1 MSRDTSFYY
10 SFLVLP
16 PPQRRAI
23 IAVWD
28 FCRAVDDAVD
38 ETENSSRM
46 IIPGSV
52 AGAEPNREYSSG
64 KNIGREL
71 GKWRQELDRAFAA
84 PAAAGLAPETPQGR
98 ALAHWIRT
106 FNLTRRHF
114 DALMEGVEMDL
125 APRRYDTI
133 ADLREY
139 AERVASAVGLICLE
153 IFGVRDG
160 SADDY
165 ARELGIALQ
174 LTNILRDVPA
184 DLEAGRIYL
193 LREDQDATG
202 CTDEMLRASVAA
214 RAIVDPRVRALLAR
228 HGRRARDQFAR
239 TAAAFPRHHA
249 RKLVAA
255 EIMNGVY
262 RRLLDKIERR
272 DFDVVSERVTVPRP
286 ERARV
291 ALGIYLRTLAGV
303 HRPRG

>member
-28 FCRAVDDAVD
+28 FCRVVDDAVD
-38 ETENSSRM
+38 ETGNSSRLN
-46 IIPGSV
+46 IPGS
-52 AGAEPNREYSSG
+52 GGSEQTNREYSTG
-64 KNIGREL
+64 KNIEL
-71 GKWRQELDRAFAA
+71 EKWRQELDRAFGA
-84 PAAAGLAPETPQGR
+84 PAAAGTPPATPQGR

-106 FNLTRRHF
+106 FDLTRRHF

-125 APRRYDTI
+125 VPRRYET
-133 ADLREY
+133 AGELRAY

-160 SADDY
+160 TADEY
-165 ARELGIALQ
+165 ARELGVALQ

-193 LREDQDATG
+193 LREDQAAAG
-202 CTDEMLRASVAA
+202 CSDEMLHATVAA
-214 RAIVDPRVRALLAR
+214 RTLGDPRVRELLAR
-228 HGRRARDQFAR
+228 HGQRARDQFAR
-239 TAAAFPRHHA
+239 VADVFPRRHA

-255 EIMNGVY
+255 EIMNAVY
-262 RRLLDKIERR
+262 RRLLDKIEHGN
-272 DFDVVSERVTVPRP
+272 FDVVSGRVTVPRP

-291 ALGIYLRTLAGV
+291 ALGVYLRTLAGL
-303 HRPRG
+303 HRPRR